1 MDDDDPKK
9 TGGDVSSEWQNGS
22 VVTYGEEKKVRRGV
36 GSGEEDGVGFLLAVG
51 TTATRW
57 VRLEDSAMSL
67 ALASGVLRG
76 KERKRSSSRPRR
88 AHGGATLGE
97 SMAQRKLRDG
107 GSGESGGV
115 DGFG

>member
-1 MDDDDPKK
+1 
-9 TGGDVSSEWQNGS
+9 
-22 VVTYGEEKKVRRGV
+22 
-36 GSGEEDGVGFLLAVG
+36 
-51 TTATRW
+51 
-57 VRLEDSAMSL
+57 MSL